1 MQQVWI
7 KNAKHILVV
16 LKGVEKD
23 VIIFIS
29 QKTSYIRFSLLF
41 GLYRKARAFQRLRNI
56 AKHDFKMFLIMLQT
70 ANITLQGF
78 IGKIEGDILFEM
90 FFDVFVKEALIV
102 EIRNIKKRFLR
113 DFLILFD
120 RLEISNGYS
129 YTLQGVL

>member
-1 MQQVWI
+1 
-7 KNAKHILVV
+7 
-16 LKGVEKD
+16 
-23 VIIFIS
+23 
-29 QKTSYIRFSLLF
+29 
-41 GLYRKARAFQRLRNI
+41 
-56 AKHDFKMFLIMLQT
+56 MLET
-70 ANITLQGF
+70 AHVTVQGF
-78 IGKIEGDILFEM
+78 IGKIEGNIQFEL